1 MSLGPDSQQ
10 RDPLQRPLKHDDT
23 NGNQK
28 SECHGVLEHSHGFGF
43 VAAAVGLCRE
53 TRSAHAQ
60 EAEIP
65 VNEVEHHC
73 PHRHRTDKRGT
84 AAARQVSSDSRVEQP
99 QQRNRDIRNDSR
111 NGNMEYFAVHSR
123 AEI

>member
-1 MSLGPDSQQ
+1 M
-10 RDPLQRPLKHDDT
+10 
-23 NGNQK
+23 
-28 SECHGVLEHSHGFGF
+28 LEHSHGFGF

-53 TRSAHAQ
+53 PRSAHAQ